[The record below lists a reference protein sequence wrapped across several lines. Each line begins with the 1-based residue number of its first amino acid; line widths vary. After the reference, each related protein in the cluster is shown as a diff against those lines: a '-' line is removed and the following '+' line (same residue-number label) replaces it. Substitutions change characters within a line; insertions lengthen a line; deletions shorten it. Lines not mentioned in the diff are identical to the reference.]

1 MYLHVFKLVFER
13 VRFWYFLIRL
23 IKKHVM
29 DSTNII
35 LGLVKELG
43 RRIAQIESKESKE
56 SKTIDIEKA
65 INDHI
70 SEHMHNLIVGKI
82 DNVLEDKLDTYLKAK
97 LDTYMEKVVDHDHKI
112 TEMKKNIVTVSTM
125 KMEAYVEDRVKMLQT
140 KLEALVAAKI
150 SELGTA
156 PQEVPEVPELPEVK
170 NKVPELPELP
180 ELSATDKVEP
190 KKPRTTKKK
199 SIAL

>member
-43 RRIAQIESKESKE
+43 RRIAQIESKE

-170 NKVPELPELP
+170 NKVPEVPEVPAVPEVP
-180 ELSATDKVEP
+180 ELSATEP